1 MALGKYR
8 LFFNEEDE
16 LVDEETANADPL
28 AHYMIEVP
36 IERIDGGY
44 DDTKDL
50 ETVQARRAVEK
61 DLGKVGNAEH
71 FIDRLE
77 RNKYIHKKKQIEE
90 EAEPCEQ
97 AEDGTGS
104 NISVSEIKER
114 D

>member
-50 ETVQARRAVEK
+50 ETV
-61 DLGKVGNAEH
+61 
-71 FIDRLE
+71 
-77 RNKYIHKKKQIEE
+77 
-90 EAEPCEQ
+90 
-97 AEDGTGS
+97 
-104 NISVSEIKER
+104 
-114 D
+114 